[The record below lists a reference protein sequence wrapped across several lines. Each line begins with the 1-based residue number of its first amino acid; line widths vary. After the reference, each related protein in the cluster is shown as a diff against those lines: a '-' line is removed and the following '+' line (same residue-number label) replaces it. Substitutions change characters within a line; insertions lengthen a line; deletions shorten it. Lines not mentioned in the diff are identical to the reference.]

1 MRPAGAPRPRG
12 VVRPA
17 VPGYCAAVADEE
29 STGTVLTAL
38 FANLAIAVAKIVA
51 GVLGGSSAML
61 AEGAHSVADTTNQVF
76 LLVSLRLGRKAADE
90 THPFGYGKERFFWSL
105 LAAVGIFVSGAAF
118 SIYEGVHGLLEG
130 GTEVAG
136 YLLSYAV
143 LGVSFLAEGVS
154 WLKAVSQLRRTARRH
169 GRGLLAEVRLSSDP
183 TVKTV
188 FSEDTAALVGLLL
201 AATGLALH
209 QLTGQAFWDAGAAI
223 AIGVLLAV
231 VAYLLGRDTKELLI
245 GESAPAEVRDGILRA
260 LAGHPEVERVV
271 EVRTMLVGP
280 DALLVAARLDMDD
293 ALGAAQVE
301 DSTDRIARELRDA
314 FPGVGEVYLDVTSRP
329 GRQVAAS
336 APDPTSARTT
346 VPRTTR

>member
-1 MRPAGAPRPRG
+1 
-12 VVRPA
+12 
-17 VPGYCAAVADEE
+17 VADEE

-38 FANLAIAVAKIVA
+38 VANLAIAVAKITA

-76 LLVSLRLGRKAADE
+76 LLISLRLGRRPADE

-118 SIYEGVHGLLEG
+118 SIYEGVHGLLAGEG
-130 GTEVAG
+130 EVAG

-143 LGVSFLAEGVS
+143 LAVSFVAEGVS
-154 WLKAVSQLRRTARRH
+154 WLKAVRQLRGQARAH
-169 GRGLLAEVRLSSDP
+169 GRGLLQEVRLSSDP

-188 FSEDTAALVGLLL
+188 FSEDTAALVGLVL

-209 QLTGQAFWDAGAAI
+209 QLTGQAFWDAAAAI
-223 AIGVLLAV
+223 AIGLLLAV

-245 GESAPAEVRDGILRA
+245 GEAAPAPVRDGIRDA
-260 LAGHPEVERVV
+260 LVGYEGVDAVV

-280 DALLVAARLDMDD
+280 DALLVAARLDLNDD
-293 ALGAAQVE
+293 LPAGEVE
-301 DSTDRIARELRDA
+301 RSTDRMAEDLRRRW
-314 FPGVGEVYLDVTSRP
+314 PEIGEVYLDLTSGR

-336 APDPTSARTT
+336 APEPTSASTT
-346 VPRTTR
+346 VPSTSR